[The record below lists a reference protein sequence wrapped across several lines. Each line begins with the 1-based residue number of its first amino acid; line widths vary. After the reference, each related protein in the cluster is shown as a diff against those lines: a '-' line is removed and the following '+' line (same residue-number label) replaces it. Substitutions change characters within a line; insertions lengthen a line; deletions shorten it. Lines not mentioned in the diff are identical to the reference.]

1 MGQSVIHQPLVQNL
15 VLHRLDSA
23 KRSGQLLRPQGQLP
37 LVALSSKLLLFLL
50 SYEQSLP
57 GVTALLAL
65 DLQLGGNLLAVP
77 FELGGQVPLRVDHLL
92 KEANFLFQ
100 PSPPRMSLAEIDLRP
115 EVETLHPPPGLLEG
129 LELPL
134 QVNPPIGDP
143 LHAVE
148 VAIVL

>member
-65 DLQLGGNLLAVP
+65 DLQLRGNLLAVP

-92 KEANFLFQ
+92 EEAHLLFQ
-100 PSPPRMSLAEIDLRP
+100 PSPPRMSPAKINLRTD
-115 EVETLHPPPGLLEG
+115 VETLHPPPGLLEG

-134 QVNPPIGDP
+134 QSNPPIGGP
-143 LHAVE
+143 LVF
-148 VAIVL
+148 VPLTIIL